1 MVSENRDRGQIMLI
15 GAVAIAFIVLGL
27 VAVYSAQ
34 LTARPATT
42 GAVGDSTAEATE
54 LNREARRNARALT
67 IRANHD
73 RPYYATRTAL
83 NASVDDAVANY
94 SGLMAETYA
103 GGRGAAVTVRYD
115 GAARMGTRTV
125 RHSDGPMTGG
135 SNTWHPVDRPT
146 DLGWFVFNFN
156 LSAMDKGEPF
166 VVRVEN
172 GTGVDPPETTYTFT
186 RNTTGTSV
194 LSVEVDSETGA
205 ATLGRDTCNPIG
217 NRSVIDL
224 TAGES
229 FTSSCAFGPGTDRL
243 TGPYTVT
250 FEQGDHAVGK
260 FGIVT
265 DTRPTN
271 WSALNTLPDCA
282 GGGEPCNTYA
292 AWNVTITTGY
302 ESGELS
308 YENTQNVTVYE
319 GV

>member
-1 MVSENRDRGQIMLI
+1 MVNDSRDRGQIMLI
-15 GAVAIAFIVLGL
+15 GAIAIAFIVLGL

-42 GAVGDSTAEATE
+42 GSVGDSTAEATE
-54 LNREARRNARALT
+54 LNREARRNARAIT
-67 IRANHD
+67 IRVNHD
-73 RPYYATRTAL
+73 QPYYASRAAL

-103 GGRGAAVTVRYD
+103 GSRGAAATVRYD

-125 RHSDGPMTGG
+125 RHSDGPMGG
-135 SNTWHPVDRPT
+135 ASPWHPVDQPS

-156 LSAMDKGEPF
+156 LSAMDKGESF

-172 GTGVDPPETTYTFT
+172 GTGADPPDTTYTFT
-186 RNTTGTSV
+186 RNTTGSSV

-205 ATLGRDTCNPIG
+205 TILGRGTCNPVG

-224 TAGES
+224 TTGES
-229 FTSSCAFGPGTDRL
+229 FTSSCAFGPGIDRL

-250 FEQGDHAVGK
+250 FEQGDNAVGK

-271 WSALNTLPDCA
+271 WGALNARPDCT
-282 GGGEPCNTYA
+282 GGTEPCNTYA

-302 ESGELS
+302 ESGALS
-308 YENTQNVTVYE
+308 YENTQNVTVYR
-319 GV
+319 GA